1 MSAQRRATTAQPTMH
16 TSALTTA
23 EIEGRCGFFPSFFA
37 PALPT
42 PGVLEQLWR
51 QTLMAYLD
59 NPLPAVFK
67 ERLFAYLSRLRS
79 CAYCVVCHS
88 CELRELGVSS
98 REIFDLLEPLLG
110 SAPSSAA
117 HLIGGAEPLARWPP
131 AGSQEETRIIALA
144 AHAFMK
150 DEVSEPCL
158 AELRRLLG
166 QSDYTRLVLL
176 LSHIGGCHDWV
187 QAHPEISYHDD
198 ELVLRHLQGLVRDEP
213 RLSELFDGHS
223 RGSGLARRDHL
234 AAIVE
239 SADDAIIGETLEGTI
254 VSWNGGAQQL
264 YGYSAEMVLGMSIS
278 MLVPMDRSDEPGAV
292 RQRIRGG
299 ERVEPFDTVR
309 LGMDG
314 KRLDIS
320 LAVSP
325 VRNASGALIGVST
338 IARHVGERKLRERY
352 LQTLHHAT
360 RVLAMAGTLDET
372 LPVVLRVIGEGMG
385 WAVGSAWIPSG
396 QGPGVHLRCAAF
408 WHVPG
413 LHGASFET
421 ASRQM
426 RLSAGEGL
434 PGRVWET
441 GQARW
446 VADVMVEPHSRRADE
461 AQQDGLHS
469 CYLLPVPGRSDVVA
483 VIEFLSDEI
492 RPPDPMVLEMLNRIS
507 GQIGEFL
514 ERKVSEAGLAVGAG

>member
-1 MSAQRRATTAQPTMH
+1 MH

-51 QTLMAYLD
+51 QALTAYLD
-59 NPLPAVFK
+59 NPLPARFK

-79 CAYCVVCHS
+79 CTYCVVCHS
-88 CELRELGVSS
+88 CELRELGLSS
-98 REIFDLLEPLLG
+98 RAIFDLLEPLLG
-110 SAPSSAA
+110 DAPSSAA
-117 HLIGGAEPLARWPP
+117 HLLGASGPLAQWPP
-131 AGSQEETRIIALA
+131 AGSQEEARIVGLA
-144 AHAFMK
+144 AHAFMQ
-150 DEVSEPCL
+150 DDVAEPCL
-158 AELRRLLG
+158 AELRRLLC
-166 QSDYTRLVLL
+166 QNDYTRLVIL
-176 LSHIGGCHDWV
+176 LSHIGACHDWV
-187 QAHPEISYHDD
+187 RAHPEITYQDD
-198 ELVLRHLQGLVRDEP
+198 ELVLRHLHGLVRDEP
-213 RLSELFDGHS
+213 RLGQLFDGHS

-254 VSWNGGAQQL
+254 VSWNAAAERL

-278 MLVPMDRSDEPGAV
+278 MLVPADREDETDAV
-292 RQRIRGG
+292 MRRIRCG
-299 ERVEPFDTVR
+299 ERVDHLDTVR
-309 LGMDG
+309 VGIDG
-314 KRLDIS
+314 ERLDVS
-320 LAVSP
+320 LTVSP
-325 VRNASGALIGVST
+325 VSNASGALLGVSS
-338 IARHVGERKLRERY
+338 IARDIGERKLRERY
-352 LQTLHHAT
+352 LQTLHNAT
-360 RVLAMAGTLDET
+360 RLLALAGTLAET
-372 LPVVLRVIGEGMG
+372 LPAVLRVIGEGMG
-385 WAVGSAWIPSG
+385 WVVGSAWMPTRRGSAA
-396 QGPGVHLRCAAF
+396 QLRCAAF
-408 WHVPG
+408 WHVPE
-413 LHGASFET
+413 LDGASFET
-421 ASRQM
+421 ASRQL

-469 CYLLPVPGRSDVVA
+469 CYLLPIRGRLDVVA

-492 RPPDPMVLEMLNRIS
+492 RPPDPIALEMLNRIS

-514 ERKVSEAGLAVGAG
+514 ERKGSEARLAVGAG

>member
-1 MSAQRRATTAQPTMH
+1 MH

-42 PGVLEQLWR
+42 PRVLEQLWR
-51 QTLMAYLD
+51 QTLTAYLD
-59 NPLPAVFK
+59 NPLPATFK

-88 CELRELGVSS
+88 CELRELGLSS

-110 SAPSSAA
+110 AAPASAA
-117 HLIGGAEPLARWPP
+117 HLLGGAGPPLAQWPHG
-131 AGSQEETRIIALA
+131 GSQEEARIIALA
-144 AHAFMK
+144 AHAFMN
-150 DEVSEPCL
+150 DDVAEPCL

-166 QSDYTRLVLL
+166 HNDYTRLVVL

-187 QAHPEISYHDD
+187 RAHPEISYQHD
-198 ELVLRHLQGLVRDEP
+198 ELVLRHLQGLVGDEP

-223 RGSGLARRDHL
+223 RGSGLAHRDHL

-239 SADDAIIGETLEGTI
+239 SADDAIIGETLDGTI
-254 VSWNGGAQQL
+254 VSWNGAAERL
-264 YGYSAEMVLGMSIS
+264 YGYSAEMVLGMPMS
-278 MLVPMDRSDEPGAV
+278 MLVPADRENETAAV
-292 RQRIRGG
+292 MQRIRRG
-299 ERVEPFDTVR
+299 EHVDHLDTVR
-309 LGMDG
+309 VGIDG
-314 KRLDIS
+314 QRLDVS

-325 VRNASGALIGVST
+325 VSNASGALLGASS
-338 IARHVGERKLRERY
+338 IARHIEERKLRERY

-360 RVLAMAGTLDET
+360 RLLALAETLDET
-372 LPVVLRVIGEGMG
+372 LPAVLRVIGEGMG
-385 WAVGSAWIPSG
+385 WVVGSAWIPSRR
-396 QGPGVHLRCAAF
+396 GPAVELRCAAF
-408 WHVPG
+408 WHVSG
-413 LHGASFET
+413 LDGASFET
-421 ASRQM
+421 ASRQL

-446 VADVMVEPHSRRADE
+446 VPDVMVEPHSRRAVE

-469 CYLLPVPGRSDVVA
+469 CYLLPIRGRVA
-483 VIEFLSDEI
+483 IVGVIEFLSDEI
-492 RPPDPMVLEMLNRIS
+492 RPPDPIVLEILNRIS

-514 ERKVSEAGLAVGAG
+514 ERKSSEAHPAVGAG